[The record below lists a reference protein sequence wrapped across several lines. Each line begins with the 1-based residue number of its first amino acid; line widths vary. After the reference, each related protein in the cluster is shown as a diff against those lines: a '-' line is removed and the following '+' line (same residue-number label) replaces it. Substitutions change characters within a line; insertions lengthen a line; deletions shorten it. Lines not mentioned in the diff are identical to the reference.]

1 MNQFARHIRIMLWV
15 SFLLLATPDLWAQ
28 NDSIVTRLAN
38 MAVDH
43 RKDGT
48 RIYNDSAIYQGMSL
62 KFDVGSAILA
72 PALSKGKA
80 QNYEIGMNWRLKQRF
95 YPTLELGYAQ
105 AVRELEKGQYNGMG
119 GFARVG
125 LDINGLKK
133 HPERLN
139 ALLVGIRIG
148 TALQQYDLKN
158 VEVAPSYWETAHTKD
173 YLKEFRCD
181 AWGEVVIGCQVQI
194 WEGFQMGWYARLK
207 LLMTRTAKDGASM
220 PYYIPGFG
228 YRDDINWGLSYY
240 IGWMF

>member
-1 MNQFARHIRIMLWV
+1 MA
-15 SFLLLATPDLWAQ
+15 SCLLANLSLCAQ
-28 NDSIVTRLAN
+28 NDSTLVREAN
-38 MAVDH
+38 TPIER

-48 RIYNDSAIYQGMSL
+48 RIYNDTAIYQGMSL
-62 KFDVGSAILA
+62 KIDLGSTILGLAI
-72 PALSKGKA
+72 SKA
-80 QNYEIGMNWRLKQRF
+80 RIQNYEISMNWRLKQRF
-95 YPTLELGYAQ
+95 YPAFELGYAQ
-105 AVRELEKGQYNGMG
+105 ASRALENSQYSGMG

-148 TALQQYDLKN
+148 TALQQYDLMN
-158 VEVAPSYWETAHTKD
+158 IPIAPTYWDQASYTQD
-173 YLKEFRCD
+173 FLKQFRCD
-181 AWGEVVIGCQVQI
+181 AWGEVVIGCQVQV

-207 LLMTRTAKDGASM
+207 ILMTRTTKDGTVM